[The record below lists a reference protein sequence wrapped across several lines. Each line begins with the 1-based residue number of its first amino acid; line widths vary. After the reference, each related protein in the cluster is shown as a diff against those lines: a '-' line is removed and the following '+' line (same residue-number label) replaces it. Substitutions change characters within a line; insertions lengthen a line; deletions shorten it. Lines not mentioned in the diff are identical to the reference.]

1 MTEPQSDMLLS
12 VELIK
17 KLEREIE
24 VRKVQ
29 LQVLKDSLKESI
41 KAQGVS
47 RLNIGK
53 YQVRYVEYTTH
64 RFDTKAFKADH
75 TDLYNSYTIAKT
87 VDMLTIK

>member
-24 VRKVQ
+24 IRKVQ
-29 LQVLKDSLKESI
+29 LEVLKDSLKEAM

-47 RLNIGK
+47 RLNIDK
-53 YQVRYVEYTTH
+53 YQVRYIEYTTH
-64 RFDTKAFKADH
+64 RFDVKTFKADH
-75 TDLYNSYTIAKT
+75 TDLYNSYSVARAAH
-87 VDMLTIK
+87 MLTIK

>member
-29 LQVLKDSLKESI
+29 LKVLKDSLKESI

-75 TDLYNSYTIAKT
+75 MDLYNSYTIAKT

>member
-75 TDLYNSYTIAKT
+75 MDLYNSYTIAKT